1 VVQGVESLGGVYSRK
16 TIEQYHTGI
25 NHLPH
30 KHFVILTGVSGT
42 GKTGLA
48 TRYARTVHGIDE
60 KSREDPFLFMC
71 PVRPEWTD
79 PTGLIGYYDVIGD
92 QYVVPPFLEA
102 MLVADNNPNTPV
114 FVCLDEMNLA
124 RVEYYLADVLS
135 AIESRE
141 AIDLH
146 SGATPIKGNHGGEVP
161 PSLRVPSNLYITGTI
176 NIDETTQPLSDKVL
190 DRAVVLQLQASSP
203 GHYLDRLADDDSNLE
218 DTVEDCREVLNRV
231 HSILA
236 DEGLAFGYR
245 VAEEFVR
252 YVQFARENG
261 GRSIS
266 SLIDDQMVQKV
277 LPKLQG
283 SHRQRPMLNDLEA
296 LFERR
301 GLQRSS
307 EQIEEMKE
315 ELSEIGSFQA
325 TR

>member
-1 VVQGVESLGGVYSRK
+1 V
-16 TIEQYHTGI
+16 
-25 NHLPH
+25 
-30 KHFVILTGVSGT
+30 
-42 GKTGLA
+42 
-48 TRYARTVHGIDE
+48 
-60 KSREDPFLFMC
+60 
-71 PVRPEWTD
+71 
-79 PTGLIGYYDVIGD
+79 
-92 QYVVPPFLEA
+92 
-102 MLVADNNPNTPV
+102 
-114 FVCLDEMNLA
+114 
-124 RVEYYLADVLS
+124 
-135 AIESRE
+135 
-141 AIDLH
+141 
-146 SGATPIKGNHGGEVP
+146 
-161 PSLRVPSNLYITGTI
+161 VPSNLYITGTI